1 MAEPSPPSG
10 SDLDAGAPLGPQV
23 GRRRPRLA
31 RRTAPGSTA
40 RRPGTISDD
49 PDRPDS
55 RGRRPLGRVLGG
67 GATGRASIGAPQRTA
82 PWAPSAV
89 AIDLLAAL
97 LESGLPLTDAL
108 ATIEGSAVDA
118 PTRGAVRHLKDR
130 VRAGHDLSSSLE
142 ELAAPAHVRMLV
154 DGGERTGRLVP
165 ALRHAARLTERL
177 DVLRSEARRALVYP
191 GLVLA
196 IGLAILVV
204 IAVAVV
210 PPLERTFA
218 DLGGELPTAT
228 RVVLAVSGPLSSPSA
243 WTLVVLGCASIL
255 LGRRWS
261 ASSESIP
268 PWVRA
273 RRIPFSADHLP
284 LWGSLRRDL
293 RLTVLAHVMATLS
306 EGGVPL
312 DTALRQVAETI
323 GSQRVA
329 QVLEE
334 ASVVTQRGS
343 SPFVPEQL
351 GRLLDAAELA
361 MLGVGEG
368 TGLVAEQWSR
378 IARRR
383 DRALEERIRRTSVVI
398 EPVLVALVGLVVGG
412 AVLALY
418 LPTFRVIELL

>member
-1 MAEPSPPSG
+1 
-10 SDLDAGAPLGPQV
+10 V
-23 GRRRPRLA
+23 R
-31 RRTAPGSTA
+31 
-40 RRPGTISDD
+40 
-49 PDRPDS
+49 
-55 RGRRPLGRVLGG
+55 GG
-67 GATGRASIGAPQRTA
+67 GATGRASIGAPERTA
-82 PWAPSAV
+82 PWAPSAD

-97 LESGLPLTDAL
+97 LEAGLPLTDAL

-118 PTRGAVRHLKDR
+118 PTRGAARHLKDR
-130 VRAGHDLSSSLE
+130 VRSGHDLSSSLE

-165 ALRHAARLTERL
+165 ALRHAARLTDRL
-177 DVLRSEARRALVYP
+177 DLLRSEARRALVYP

-218 DLGGELPTAT
+218 DLGGELPRAT
-228 RVVLAVSGPLSSPSA
+228 RLVLAVSGPLSSPSA
-243 WTLVVLGCASIL
+243 WTLVVLGCASIV

-261 ASSESIP
+261 ASSEWIP
-268 PWVRA
+268 PWVRV
-273 RRIPFSADHLP
+273 RRITFSADHLP

-312 DTALRQVAETI
+312 DTALRHVSETI
-323 GSQRVA
+323 GSQRAA
-329 QVLEE
+329 QVLRE
-334 ASVVTQRGS
+334 ASSMTQRGS

-361 MLGVGEG
+361 MLGVGER
-368 TGLVAEQWSR
+368 TGLLAEQWSR
-378 IARRR
+378 IASRR

-398 EPVLVALVGLVVGG
+398 EPVLVALVGIVVGG
-412 AVLALY
+412 AVVALY